1 MTRHADGFPDG
12 YPYDT
17 WYGRN
22 VPVLSGGGMPPDP
35 TCMEC
40 DTVLV
45 DIDIDEDGRGTG
57 RCPSC
62 NPLSRPGYLYDSDAE
77 VFVPCPR
84 CKGTASIQPDRSSPP
99 EPCPRCV
106 NEDEGQ

>member
-1 MTRHADGFPDG
+1 MDLHPDGFPRG

-22 VPVLSGGGMPPDP
+22 IPTLSGGGMPPDP

-40 DTVLV
+40 DTELV
-45 DIDIDEDGRGTG
+45 DIDIDDEGRSCG
-57 RCPSC
+57 RCPKC
-62 NPLSRPGYLYDSDAE
+62 DPTDEELWT
-77 VFVPCPR
+77 CPV
-84 CKGTASIQPDRSSPP
+84 CKGTRSIQPDRNSPP

-106 NEDEGQ
+106 DEDAGS